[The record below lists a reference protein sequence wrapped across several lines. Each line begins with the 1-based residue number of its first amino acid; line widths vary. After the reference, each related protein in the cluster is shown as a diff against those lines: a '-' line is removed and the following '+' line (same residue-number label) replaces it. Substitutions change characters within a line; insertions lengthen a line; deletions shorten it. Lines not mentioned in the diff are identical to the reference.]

1 MKAKDFQVKLGSK
14 VDLKKIDTDDTGG
27 FAGPAE
33 AAPALEKRLERIADI
48 QERLYAES
56 KQALLLIFQG
66 MDTSGKDGATKSVMR
81 EVNPQGVEVTSFKAP
96 SKEELSHDFL
106 WRVEKRIPPRGM
118 IGVFNR
124 SHYEDVLVV
133 RIHNLVPKEVWSK
146 RYDII
151 NDFEARLDHEYVR
164 VIKIFLHISKDEQKR
179 RLQDRLK
186 AREKLWKFNVGDLAE
201 RKFWGDYRE
210 AYEDVLSK
218 CSTEHAPWHIV
229 PADKK
234 WYRNVVVAD
243 IVQEALEEM
252 EPKFPKL
259 TFDPATVKID

>member
-1 MKAKDFQVKLGSK
+1 MKSKDFQVKQGSK
-14 VDLKKIDTDDTGG
+14 VNLKAIATDDTDG
-27 FAGPAE
+27 FDGPEE
-33 AAPALEKRLERIADI
+33 AAPALEKRLERIAEL

-56 KQALLLIFQG
+56 RQALLIIFQG

-81 EVNPQGVEVTSFKAP
+81 EVNPQGVEVTSFKVP

-133 RIHNLVPKEVWSK
+133 RVHDIVPKEVWSK
-146 RYDII
+146 RYALI
-151 NDFEARLDHEYVR
+151 NSFEERLDHEYVR
-164 VIKIFLHISKDEQKR
+164 VVKVFLHISKDEQKR

-186 AREKLWKFNVGDLAE
+186 DKQKLWKFNPGDLAE
-201 RKFWGDYRE
+201 RKYWGAYRE

-243 IVQEALEEM
+243 IVQEALEDM
-252 EPKFPKL
+252 DPKFPKVE
-259 TFDPATVKID
+259 FNPADVKID

>member
-1 MKAKDFQVKLGSK
+1 MKSKDFQVKPGSK
-14 VDLKKIDTDDTGG
+14 VDLKDIDTDDTGN
-27 FAGPAE
+27 FEGPE
-33 AAPALEKRLERIADI
+33 EVAPAVNKKLARIADL

-56 KQALLLIFQG
+56 RQALLLILQG

-81 EVNPQGVEVTSFKAP
+81 DVNPQGVEVTSFKAP

-106 WRVEKRIPPRGM
+106 WRIEKRIPPRGM

-133 RIHNLVPKEVWSK
+133 RVHDLVPKAVWSQ

-151 NDFEARLDHEYVR
+151 NEFERRLDHEYCR
-164 VIKIFLHISKDEQKR
+164 VVKVYLHISKDEQKR

-186 AREKLWKFNVGDLAE
+186 NREKLWKFNPADLSE
-201 RKFWGDYRE
+201 RKYWSQYRE
-210 AYEDVLSK
+210 ASEDMLSR
-218 CSTEHAPWHIV
+218 CSTDHAPWHIV

-234 WYRNVVVAD
+234 WYRNLVVAD
-243 IVQEALEEM
+243 IVQEGLDAM
-252 EPKFPKL
+252 DPKFPKL
-259 TFDPATVKID
+259 TFDPATVKIE